1 MTIHGPTT
9 RSPRPIPRNR
19 PSDRRKPIPH
29 TKGSRPDMG
38 RLPFPYPKPTTRS
51 RYIDTRT
58 RADHSMGWTRIGMAG
73 WAGPSAV
80 PIYRTKSHVAPH
92 ENINCDIM
100 SQLIFFVPPQVP
112 GHDAHGIRRPSTRML
127 MGPCHAESGR
137 KGPPATSH
145 VCTGAQRHFPREP
158 DRPAEPGRDRNRSG
172 KTEHHNKKKEE
183 KKEDQKQERKTQE
196 KRTKTRRKEANT
208 NTRNTTRART
218 QQQHPQTKTQDTRK
232 NTMRVLHLAARK
244 PP

>member
-1 MTIHGPTT
+1 MQARPHPGHSGRPRGARVSFPPRLGQA
-9 RSPRPIPRNR
+9 RSA
-19 PSDRRKPIPH
+19 RKYQLRH
-29 TKGSRPDMG
+29 NV
-38 RLPFPYPKPTTRS
+38 
-51 RYIDTRT
+51 
-58 RADHSMGWTRIGMAG
+58 
-73 WAGPSAV
+73 AV
-80 PIYRTKSHVAPH
+80 
-92 ENINCDIM
+92 DI
-100 SQLIFFVPPQVP
+100 FVPPQVP

>member
-29 TKGSRPDMG
+29 TRGSRPDMG
-38 RLPFPYPKPTTRS
+38 RLPFPYPRPTTRN

-58 RADHSMGWTRIGMAG
+58 M
-73 WAGPSAV
+73 
-80 PIYRTKSHVAPH
+80 RTIRRSDMSD

-112 GHDAHGIRRPSTRML
+112 GHDAHGIRRPSTRMR

-145 VCTGAQRHFPREP
+145 VCTGAQRHFPRKP